1 VDLRAAAR
9 HELGTLGDPADLIVC
24 EAIVTMHGAAV
35 QPAAPFILSG
45 LAALVWM
52 SRDRNNISKKML
64 VSDQAGAATRRR
76 IKKTG
81 G

>member
-24 EAIVTMHGAAV
+24 EPIITMQGAAV
-35 QPAAPFILSG
+35 QPAAPFILLG
-45 LAALVWM
+45 LAVFVWM
-52 SRDRNNISKKML
+52 LRDRNNISKNVL
-64 VSDQAGAATRRR
+64 VSDQAGAATRRQ